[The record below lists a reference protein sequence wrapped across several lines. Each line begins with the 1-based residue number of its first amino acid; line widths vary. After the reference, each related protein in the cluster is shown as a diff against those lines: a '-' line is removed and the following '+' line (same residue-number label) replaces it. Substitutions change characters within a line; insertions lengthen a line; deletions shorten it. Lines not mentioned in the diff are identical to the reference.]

1 MLIASLLFAAALQ
14 AAAARP
20 DPQTLGPKVGET
32 LPPIEAM
39 DQNGRT
45 QDFAS
50 LKGPNGLV
58 FVFFRSADW

>member
-1 MLIASLLFAAALQ
+1 MLIPSLILIVAQ
-14 AAAARP
+14 AAAP

-32 LPPIEAM
+32 LPAFEAR

-45 QDFAS
+45 QTFAS